1 MHDIEKVWKEMNSLL
16 GDFGDV
22 VIAGGAVRDF
32 LMERKPKDYDVF
44 ILNTSGYIPTF
55 TEVADLVRKAT
66 ELSDYKKV
74 EIKYEWHK
82 SEPFL
87 IESIVTPYG
96 EVQIMARDIQTQADL
111 IDTFDWNV
119 ARFSYGRKGFL
130 NGEDVANIGVGKNL
144 ELHKV
149 TYPYSTLRRGYRFSE
164 RFTMRFQ
171 SKDVRTICNMIVE
184 KEKENQKRKDALAE
198 FSVKILKAP
207 ESPSQPPITLNETS
221 N

>member
-1 MHDIEKVWKEMNSLL
+1 MHDIEKVWKDMNSLL
-16 GDFGDV
+16 GDFGEI
-22 VIAGGAVRDF
+22 VIGGGAVRDF
-32 LMERKPKDYDVF
+32 LMERTPKDYDIF
-44 ILNTSGYIPTF
+44 ILNTTNFIPTF
-55 TEVADLVRKAT
+55 TEASALVKKAV
-66 ELSDYKKV
+66 EISGYSRV

-130 NGEDVANIGVGKNL
+130 NGEDVANIGAGKNL

-171 SKDVRTICNMIVE
+171 SKDIRTICNMIVE
-184 KEKENQKRKDALAE
+184 KEKERQERISAM
-198 FSVKILKAP
+198 AP
-207 ESPSQPPITLNETS
+207 YRIPDLETI
-221 N
+221 NGMLG